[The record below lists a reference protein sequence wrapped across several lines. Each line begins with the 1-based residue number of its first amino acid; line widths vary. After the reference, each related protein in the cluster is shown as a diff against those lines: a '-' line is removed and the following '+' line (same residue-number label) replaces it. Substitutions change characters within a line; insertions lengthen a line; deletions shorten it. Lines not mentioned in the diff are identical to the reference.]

1 MITKDMTIGE
11 LVQQYPSVVEILMD
25 EGVSCVGCGA
35 AYFETIEEGLASHGR
50 SEEEVT
56 AIVEKLNQA
65 IPHESGDENL
75 TITENAA
82 AKAKELLTKKNNQA
96 IRIGVSSGGCA
107 GFEYHFSFENDK
119 SENESICLL
128 DLPKRIIINNDE
140 YLLFFVYKY
149 CRNAKHKCIILLNN
163 TFYHFT
169 MLKINNEYKKFFA
182 YQTKNTKKFHLGH
195 FIVLFIIVLEL
206 MAMILQNMRMKIQV
220 KQQ

>member
-96 IRIGVSSGGCA
+96 IRIGVSSEIGRA
-107 GFEYHFSFENDK
+107 S
-119 SENESICLL
+119 
-128 DLPKRIIINNDE
+128 
-140 YLLFFVYKY
+140 
-149 CRNAKHKCIILLNN
+149 CR
-163 TFYHFT
+163 
-169 MLKINNEYKKFFA
+169 ER
-182 YQTKNTKKFHLGH
+182 G
-195 FIVLFIIVLEL
+195 
-206 MAMILQNMRMKIQV
+206 
-220 KQQ
+220 

>member
-119 SENESICLL
+119 SENDVVVEV
-128 DLPKRIIINNDE
+128 DGVK
-140 YLLFFVYKY
+140 FFVDNASLEKLKGAKVDYVDSLTSAGFKITNP
-149 CRNAKHKCIILLNN
+149 NAKKTCGCGQS
-163 TFYHFT
+163 
-169 MLKINNEYKKFFA
+169 FA
-182 YQTKNTKKFHLGH
+182 
-195 FIVLFIIVLEL
+195 
-206 MAMILQNMRMKIQV
+206 
-220 KQQ
+220 